1 MASSRIKH
9 NKQLLFYIFLCR
21 VLMISWGLDQGS
33 FTITGPPRGW
43 NSYDAFSWIIT
54 EDEFL
59 ANAQIMA
66 DKLKS
71 SGYEY
76 VVVDFLWYRR
86 IAPEASFTS
95 PGFDLIDEWGRPV
108 PDPARWPSTAGGK
121 GFAPIATKV
130 HAMGLKFGI
139 HVMRGIS
146 TAAVSNNTPIL
157 GANGGPEGGPWTAQD
172 IALTSRPCSWM
183 PECFVSVNTSSKG
196 GKAFINSLYQ
206 QYASWGVDFVK
217 HDCVFGEDDLS
228 LDEITTVSEAIV
240 NTGRPMVYSLSPGVL
255 ATPSMGKLVD
265 NLVDMYRATGDDWDT
280 WNDLESHFDVA
291 RDFAAAGLI
300 GVPRLQGSQSWPNL
314 DMLPL
319 GRLTNPGSKQG
330 PHRSTRLTPDEQK
343 TQITLWAM
351 ARSPLMYGGD
361 LRDIDQ
367 ATLSL
372 ITNTVILDINSKSFG
387 NAEIVQG
394 SSIEAV
400 PVLSLISCEQAT
412 DTKWVIR
419 NAESAGA
426 NDYLC
431 WSVPE
436 VINRAGELAH
446 CLDWTVS
453 SKPSISLNKKRRAT
467 EVGEHFSQTGFL
479 HLWSASGGSMCLDS
493 LHDPQRV
500 APNFDKITTKLFSS
514 CSNQGSQ
521 IWKLTSEGQLE
532 STSNSGVC
540 VAIDAQV
547 NTARIW
553 AARGIEGQ
561 YYVAFFN
568 LGLEASNMSTSLDK
582 LIRSQNLAHG
592 RGLSASTAAP
602 SCTGKDVWSNQ
613 TMVGIPNGILSAI
626 VPSHGCKLYSL
637 TCVSN

>member
-1 MASSRIKH
+1 
-9 NKQLLFYIFLCR
+9 
-21 VLMISWGLDQGS
+21 MISWGLDQGS

-86 IAPEASFTS
+86 VAPEASFTS